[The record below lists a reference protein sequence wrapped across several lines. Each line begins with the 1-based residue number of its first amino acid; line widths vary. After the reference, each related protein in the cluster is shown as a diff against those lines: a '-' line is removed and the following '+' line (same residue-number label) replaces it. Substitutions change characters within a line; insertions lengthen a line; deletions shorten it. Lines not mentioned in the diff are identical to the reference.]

1 MRKIILISSLLAI
14 ALLSACA
21 FPMRITEVRGSGN
34 LITESRRVS
43 GFETVELSGNG
54 TLIIEQSDVESL
66 EITADENIMPYL
78 RSEVVGGN
86 LQLGT
91 DEFINLLPS
100 SDITYRLTVKN
111 LSAIETSGMGQ
122 VEVESLDT
130 DQLELAISGSGTM
143 KIGDLSAKS
152 LSLDI
157 SGMGDVY
164 LSGVVEDQRIK
175 ISGTGNYQ
183 AGDLFSLT
191 AAIDIS
197 GSGSAQVWVAD
208 NLDLDISGMGDL
220 SYYGEPILNTDISG
234 MGNIKSLGAK

>member
-1 MRKIILISSLLAI
+1 MRKIDLISSLLAI

-21 FPMRITEVRGSGN
+21 FPMRITEVRGSGS
-34 LITESRRVS
+34 LVTETRRVS
-43 GFETVELSGNG
+43 GFDAVELSGIG
-54 TLIIEQSDVESL
+54 TLIIEQGSAEAL

-78 RSEVVGGN
+78 RSEVVGAN

-100 SDITYRLTVKN
+100 SDITYHLTVKN
-111 LSAIETSGMGQ
+111 LTTIETSGLGNIEM
-122 VEVESLDT
+122 ESLDT
-130 DQLELAISGSGTM
+130 DQLKLAISGSGTM
-143 KIGDLSAKS
+143 KIGDLSAKM
-152 LSLDI
+152 LSLEI

-164 LSGVVEDQRIK
+164 LSGEVEDQRIK

-183 AGDLFSLT
+183 AGDLFSRT
-191 AAIDIS
+191 AVIDIS
-197 GSGSAQVWVAD
+197 GSGSAEIWAAD

-234 MGNIKSLGAK
+234 MGNIKSLGVK